1 MAKITRE
8 TIEDVQAQRD
18 WTKEEIEALPIPPGE
33 GRGRIHWRD
42 NIGMRRTSRGG
53 TWWVR
58 YYVESRQVQEK
69 AGTWPV
75 KSFRDVK
82 RDLASRQGDVAKG
95 KFNTVKALKA
105 PLFSAAAEEFEKWS
119 LANLKAGQR
128 YVDALKHLTPF
139 FKGKAIDKL
148 SGFDVER
155 FKKARTGEKAQPGTI
170 NKELTALSSML
181 NHMVKWGKL
190 RANPLAGK
198 ITKFPDIP
206 NKLRFLEDKE
216 IKKLLEVM
224 DPWLVPFFRLAIHTG
239 GRRGELLKL
248 TWGDVDLQ
256 RGLITFQ
263 ETKNGTTRHIPLNKA
278 AREVIEGQKELKE
291 AHPWVLYFGGDVKEN
306 WWPIRKL
313 FWKACDDAKIERIT
327 PHTLRHTFASHCAMA
342 GVDLRTLA
350 ELLGHKTLD
359 MVMRYSHLSPEH
371 KAAAVALLNDLEK
384 GSGDVVELPRD
395 ENKFGT
401 SSEEKGSEVYEE
413 CRTA

>member
-1 MAKITRE
+1 MAK
-8 TIEDVQAQRD
+8 D
-18 WTKEEIEALPIPPGE
+18 WTSAEIETVPPDNKT
-33 GRGRIHWRD
+33 RWR
-42 NIGMRRTSRGG
+42 NNVGIRRTAQGG

-58 YYVESRQVQEK
+58 YYVDGRQVLEK
-69 AGTWPV
+69 VGAWPTIGIRKV
-75 KSFRDVK
+75 KGC
-82 RDLASRQGDVAKG
+82 LASRQGDIAQG

-105 PLFSAAAEEFEKWS
+105 PLFKDAAEEFEAWAKS
-119 LANLKAGQR
+119 ALKAGVR
-128 YVDALKHLTPF
+128 YVHAMKHLTPF

-248 TWGDVDLQ
+248 TWPDVDLQ

-291 AHPWVLYFGGDVKEN
+291 AHPWVLYFGGNVKAN
-306 WWPIRKL
+306 FWPIRKL
-313 FWKACDDAKIERIT
+313 LWKACEDAEIERIT
-327 PHTLRHTFASHCAMA
+327 PHTLRHTFASQCAMA

-384 GSGDVVELPRD
+384 GSGEVVELPREKVKDGARTGED
-395 ENKFGT
+395 EN
-401 SSEEKGSEVYEE
+401 VLYQE